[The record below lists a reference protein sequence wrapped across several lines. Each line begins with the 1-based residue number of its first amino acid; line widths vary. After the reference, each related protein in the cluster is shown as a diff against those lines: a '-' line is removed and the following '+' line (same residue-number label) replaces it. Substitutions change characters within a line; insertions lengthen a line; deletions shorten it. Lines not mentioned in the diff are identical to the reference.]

1 MLKLLERLISISRE
15 NGVKIEISFIRC
27 KGRLFIDKEIKALDE
42 YGNIAPWNRVFPGIS
57 VQNVLDQCRIKKIE
71 VYRGS
76 EKILESTDINETIRE
91 LSPRGR

>member
-1 MLKLLERLISISRE
+1 M
-15 NGVKIEISFIRC
+15 
-27 KGRLFIDKEIKALDE
+27 FIDKEIKALDE